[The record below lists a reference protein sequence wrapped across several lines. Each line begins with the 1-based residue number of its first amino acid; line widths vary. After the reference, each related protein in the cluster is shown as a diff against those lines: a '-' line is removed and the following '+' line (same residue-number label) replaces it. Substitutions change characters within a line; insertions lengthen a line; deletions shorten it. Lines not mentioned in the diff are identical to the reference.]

1 MLFSTVELRHA
12 QIMLTYNSI
21 DHPETT
27 YFGFSVSR
35 QERNKDGRQEHSDHF
50 IAY

>member
-27 YFGFSVSR
+27 YFGFSVSW
-35 QERNKDGRQEHSDHF
+35 QER
-50 IAY
+50 IAKNTLITLLLTNE

>member
-21 DHPETT
+21 DNPTT
-27 YFGFSVSR
+27 YMGFSVSW
-35 QERNKDGRQEHSDHF
+35 QEHNKDGHQEHSDHF
-50 IAY
+50 IIY